1 MNLSNK
7 EIASLCNI
15 SSRGVE
21 QSKYRLKKR
30 LDLDK
35 NEDLTRFISL
45 YKSQK
50 RDSRI

>member
-30 LDLDK
+30 LELVKD
-35 NEDLTRFISL
+35 EDLSRFISQ
-45 YKSQK
+45 YKSQE
-50 RDSRI
+50 